1 MTDPTRRYNDG
12 SEPTTDH
19 DLLIRLNAKINVMC
33 ASLAETNQH
42 VRDGN
47 QNLTDFTDKIDIRC
61 ESRLNLVD
69 KMNDKILSKS
79 MITWLFGIII
89 VVIMTVFSIAGLNK
103 VEITKYQTMI
113 DSNAEQIKSNADTIK
128 ILISFQQKDIEE

>member
-1 MTDPTRRYNDG
+1 MAEPTRRYGDG

-19 DLLIRLNAKINVMC
+19 DLLIRLNAKINIMC

-61 ESRLNLVD
+61 ESRLNLIDKVD
-69 KMNDKILSKS
+69 DKILEKS
-79 MITWLFGIII
+79 LFKWLFGII
-89 VVIMTVFSIAGLNK
+89 VVIIMTVFSIAGLNK
-103 VEITKYQTMI
+103 VEIAKYQLMV
-113 DSNAEQIKSNADTIK
+113 DSNAEQIKANADAIK
-128 ILISFQQKDIEE
+128 TLIMTEANK

>member
-113 DSNAEQIKSNADTIK
+113 DSNAEQIKSNADAIK
-128 ILISFQQKDIEE
+128 ILISSQQKDIEE

>member
-1 MTDPTRRYNDG
+1 MVEPTRRYGDG
-12 SEPTTDH
+12 SDPTTDH

-47 QNLTDFTDKIDIRC
+47 QNLTDFTDKIDVRC

-103 VEITKYQTMI
+103 VEIAKYQTMI
-113 DSNAEQIKSNADTIK
+113 DSNAEQIKSNADAIK
-128 ILISFQQKDIEE
+128 ILISSQQKDIEK